1 MLLLSINSFEETSI
15 SKNLTM
21 SNTANRLAQPMEI
34 PLVTRIQFLPFKKKQ
49 KFGILARMELT
60 QEFIDGLVVNEIDIM
75 KKVAEELNI
84 RMQQVSAVITLVN
97 EGCTI
102 PFISRYRKEMHGS
115 LDEVQVRDSDK
126 LFKSYVNLETR
137 RLEIVRGVFAAGKL
151 TELLYDNIMKASTL
165 AELEDIWAPFKKKKK
180 TRGML
185 AVERGLQGLADLM
198 KELEE
203 AELVK
208 RAQDFV
214 KTDCEDETLNVPTVE
229 DALAGASDIIAEETA
244 QDTENRKAVHDFFMA
259 TGLFEVKGIGDEE
272 AQKTSVYQMYW
283 EYSEALNQIKPHR
296 VLAINRGER
305 EGVLEVKINV
315 DVDEAVAR
323 IQSRSVQHNKYHSEA
338 IADGIVRLLSPAVL
352 REIRSNL
359 GEDADTHG
367 ITIFSENLKHL
378 LMTQPI
384 KGTRVLGVDPGIRT
398 GTKCAAL
405 DETGKYLGSFVIY
418 QHKTEEAKAALLKA
432 VKDYKVQLIAVG
444 NGTGSHEV
452 QEIVS
457 DVIKTHCPEVLF
469 TVVDEDGASV
479 YSAGDVAREEFP
491 DLDLTIRGA
500 ISIGRR
506 LQDPLAELVKIDP
519 KSIGVGLY
527 QHDLNQ
533 KKLSEELDAVVGSV
547 VNNVGVNLNTASASL
562 LKYVSGITSGLAK
575 KIVSYREKTGIFTDR
590 EQLHNVSGLGPKAF
604 EQCAGFLKI
613 PESANPLDNSW
624 VHPENY
630 PAAEVIYQIVR
641 KNEPVTKE
649 VRTELQEKYQLGEQT
664 VSDIIEELKKPNR
677 DPREDCPKPIMQQ
690 GVLLFEDLKLGMTV
704 KGKIKNVVDFGAF
717 VDLGIKETALLH
729 ISEMSDSFVSD
740 PLEAVKVG
748 DIVECRIIALDE
760 ARRRISLS
768 RKSESGVQ
776 GKLTAKQKAEVKKI
790 TVKTKDG
797 KTVAVKTTSGAP
809 AVQGEKH
816 LAHRG
821 ERQPAVRSERRVAE
835 ARPRKDDD
843 GTKYNPFAAYFNKK

>member
-1 MLLLSINSFEETSI
+1 
-15 SKNLTM
+15 
-21 SNTANRLAQPMEI
+21 
-34 PLVTRIQFLPFKKKQ
+34 
-49 KFGILARMELT
+49 MELT
-60 QEFIDGLVVNEIDIM
+60 QEFIDGLAVNEVDIM
-75 KKVAEELNI
+75 KRIAEELNI

-126 LFKSYVNLETR
+126 LFKSYLNLETR

-151 TELLYDNIMKASTL
+151 TELLYDNIMKASSLT
-165 AELEDIWAPFKKKKK
+165 ELEDIWAPFKKKKK

-185 AVERGLQGLADLM
+185 AVERGLQALADLM

-208 RAQDFV
+208 RAQEFV
-214 KTDCEDETLNVPTVE
+214 KTDCEDETLNVPTAE
-229 DALAGASDIIAEETA
+229 DALTGAADIIAEETA

-259 TGLFEVKGIGDEE
+259 TGMFEVKGIGDEE

-283 EYSEALNQIKPHR
+283 DYSEALNQIKPHR

-323 IQSRSVQHNKYHSEA
+323 VQSRSVQHNKYHSEA
-338 IADGIVRLLSPAVL
+338 IADGVVRLLSPAVL

-418 QHKTEEAKAALLKA
+418 QHKAEEAKAALLKA

-575 KIVSYREKTGIFTDR
+575 KIVSHREKTGIFTDR
-590 EQLHNVSGLGPKAF
+590 EQLHNVSGMGPKTF

-729 ISEMSDSFVSD
+729 ISEMSDSFVAD

-760 ARRRISLS
+760 TRRRISLS

-776 GKLTAKQKAEVKKI
+776 GKLTAKQKTEVKKI

-797 KTVAVKTTSGAP
+797 KTVAVKTSGGAP
-809 AVQGEKH
+809 AVQGEKR
-816 LAHRG
+816 LSPRG
-821 ERQPAVRSERRVAE
+821 ERQPAVCSDRRVAE
-835 ARPRKDDD
+835 SRPRRDDD
-843 GTKYNPFAAYFNKK
+843 GTKYNPFAAFFNKK

>member
-1 MLLLSINSFEETSI
+1 MSINSFEETSI

-21 SNTANRLAQPMEI
+21 SNTANRLAQPMEM
-34 PLVTRIQFLPFKKKQ
+34 PLVTRIQFLPFKKKP
-49 KFGILARMELT
+49 KFSILARMELT

-126 LFKSYVNLETR
+126 LFKSYLNLETR

-165 AELEDIWAPFKKKKK
+165 TELEDIWAPFKKKKK

-214 KTDCEDETLNVPTVE
+214 KTDCEDETLNMPTVE

-259 TGLFEVKGIGDEE
+259 TGMFEVKGIGDEE

-323 IQSRSVQHNKYHSEA
+323 VQSRSIQHNKYHSEA

-418 QHKTEEAKAALLKA
+418 QHKAEEAKAALLKA

-457 DVIKTHCPEVLF
+457 DVIKTHCPDVLF

-797 KTVAVKTTSGAP
+797 KTVAVKTSGAP

-816 LAHRG
+816 LSHRG

>member
-34 PLVTRIQFLPFKKKQ
+34 PLVTRIQFLPFKKKP

-126 LFKSYVNLETR
+126 LFKSYLNLETR

-165 AELEDIWAPFKKKKK
+165 TELEDIWAPFKKKKK

-323 IQSRSVQHNKYHSEA
+323 VQSRSIQHNKYHSEA

-418 QHKTEEAKAALLKA
+418 QHKAEEAKAALLKA

-649 VRTELQEKYQLGEQT
+649 VRMELQEKYQLGEQT

-768 RKSESGVQ
+768 RKNESGVQ

-790 TVKTKDG
+790 TIKTKDG
-797 KTVAVKTTSGAP
+797 KTVAVKTSGAP

-816 LAHRG
+816 LSHRG
-821 ERQPAVRSERRVAE
+821 ERQPAVRSERRIAE
-835 ARPRKDDD
+835 ARPQKDDD

>member
-1 MLLLSINSFEETSI
+1 
-15 SKNLTM
+15 
-21 SNTANRLAQPMEI
+21 ME
-34 PLVTRIQFLPFKKKQ
+34 LPFKKKR
-49 KFGILARMELT
+49 KSAILARMELT
-60 QEFIDGLVVNEIDIM
+60 QEFIDGLAVNEVDIR
-75 KKVAEELNI
+75 KRIAEELNI

-126 LFKSYVNLETR
+126 LFKSYLNLETR

-151 TELLYDNIMKASTL
+151 TELLYDNIMKASSLT
-165 AELEDIWAPFKKKKK
+165 ELEDIWAPFKKKKK

-185 AVERGLQGLADLM
+185 AVERGLQALADLM

-208 RAQDFV
+208 RAQEFV
-214 KTDCEDETLNVPTVE
+214 KTDCEDETLNVPTAE
-229 DALAGASDIIAEETA
+229 DALTGAADIIAEETA

-259 TGLFEVKGIGDEE
+259 TGMFEVKGIGDEE

-283 EYSEALNQIKPHR
+283 DYSEALNQIKPHR

-323 IQSRSVQHNKYHSEA
+323 VQSRSVQHNKYHSEA
-338 IADGIVRLLSPAVL
+338 IADGVVRLLSPAVL

-367 ITIFSENLKHL
+367 ITVFSENLKHL

-418 QHKTEEAKAALLKA
+418 QHKAEEAKAALLKA

-575 KIVSYREKTGIFTDR
+575 KIVSHREKTGVFTDR
-590 EQLHNVSGLGPKAF
+590 AQLHNVSGMGPKTF

-776 GKLTAKQKAEVKKI
+776 GKLTAKQKTEVKKI

-797 KTVAVKTTSGAP
+797 KTVAVKTSGGAP
-809 AVQGEKH
+809 AVQGEKR
-816 LAHRG
+816 LNPRG
-821 ERQPAVRSERRVAE
+821 ERRVAE
-835 ARPRKDDD
+835 SRPRRDDD
-843 GTKYNPFAAYFNKK
+843 GTKYNPFAAFFKK

>member
-1 MLLLSINSFEETSI
+1 MSINSFEETSI

-126 LFKSYVNLETR
+126 LFKSYLNLETR

-165 AELEDIWAPFKKKKK
+165 TELEDIWAPFKKKKK

-323 IQSRSVQHNKYHSEA
+323 VQSRSVQHNKYHSEA
-338 IADGIVRLLSPAVL
+338 IADGVVRLLSPAVL

-418 QHKTEEAKAALLKA
+418 QHKAEEAKAALLKA

-575 KIVSYREKTGIFTDR
+575 KIVSHREKTGIFTDR
-590 EQLHNVSGLGPKAF
+590 EQLHNVSGLGPKTF

-797 KTVAVKTTSGAP
+797 KTVAVKTSGAP

-816 LAHRG
+816 LSHRG

>member
-1 MLLLSINSFEETSI
+1 
-15 SKNLTM
+15 M

-165 AELEDIWAPFKKKKK
+165 TELEDIWAPFKKKKK

-283 EYSEALNQIKPHR
+283 DYSEALNQIKPHR

-315 DVDEAVAR
+315 DVDEVVAR
-323 IQSRSVQHNKYHSEA
+323 VQSRSVQHNKYHSEA

-418 QHKTEEAKAALLKA
+418 QHKAEEAKAALLKA

-575 KIVSYREKTGIFTDR
+575 KIVSHREKTGIFTDR
-590 EQLHNVSGLGPKAF
+590 EQLHNVSGLGPKTF

-613 PESANPLDNSW
+613 PDSSNPLDNSW

-649 VRTELQEKYQLGEQT
+649 VRMELQEKYQLGEQT

-797 KTVAVKTTSGAP
+797 KTVAVKTASGAP

-835 ARPRKDDD
+835 SRPRRDDD
-843 GTKYNPFAAYFNKK
+843 GTKYNPFAAFFNKK

>member
-34 PLVTRIQFLPFKKKQ
+34 PLVTRIQFLPFKKKP

-185 AVERGLQGLADLM
+185 AVERGLQDLADLM

-323 IQSRSVQHNKYHSEA
+323 VQSRSVQHNKYHSEA

-797 KTVAVKTTSGAP
+797 KTVAVKTSSGAP

-816 LAHRG
+816 LSHRG

>member
-1 MLLLSINSFEETSI
+1 
-15 SKNLTM
+15 
-21 SNTANRLAQPMEI
+21 
-34 PLVTRIQFLPFKKKQ
+34 
-49 KFGILARMELT
+49 MELT
-60 QEFIDGLVVNEIDIM
+60 QEFIDGLIVNEIDIM
-75 KKVAEELNI
+75 KRIAEELNI
-84 RMQQVSAVITLVN
+84 RMQQVSAVISLVN

-126 LFKSYVNLETR
+126 LFKSYTNLETR
-137 RLEIVRGVFAAGKL
+137 RLEIVRGIFAAGKL
-151 TELLYDNIMKASTL
+151 TELLYENVMKAGTL
-165 AELEDIWAPFKKKKK
+165 TELEDIWAPFKKKKK

-185 AVERGLQGLADLM
+185 AVERGLQPLADLM
-198 KELEE
+198 KELADEE
-203 AELVK
+203 LER
-208 RAQDFV
+208 RAADFI
-214 KTDCEDETLNVPTVE
+214 KTDCEDETLIVATVE
-229 DALAGASDIIAEETA
+229 DALAGASDIIAEEIS
-244 QDTENRKAVHDFFMA
+244 QDTENRKAVHDYFTA
-259 TGLFEVKGIGDEE
+259 TGTFEVKGIGDEE

-283 EYSEALNQIKPHR
+283 DYSEPLNQIKAHR
-296 VLAINRGER
+296 ILAINRGER
-305 EGVLEVKINV
+305 ENVLEVKINV
-315 DVDEAVAR
+315 ETEEA
-323 IQSRSVQHNKYHSEA
+323 ISRVQGRYILHNGYHKEA
-338 IADGIVRLLSPAVL
+338 IADGIVRLLAPAVL

-359 GEDADTHG
+359 GETADDHG
-367 ITIFSENLKHL
+367 ITVFSENLKHL

-418 QHKTEEAKAALLKA
+418 QHKAEDAKKALLQA
-432 VKDYKVQLIAVG
+432 VKDYAVQLIAVG

-452 QEIVS
+452 QGIVA

-533 KKLSEELDAVVGSV
+533 KKLSEELDTVVGSV

-562 LKYVSGITSGLAK
+562 LKYVSGITNSLAK
-575 KIVSYREKTGIFTDR
+575 KIVAHREQTGIFTDR
-590 EQLHNVSGLGPKAF
+590 SQLRAVSGMGPKTF

-613 PESANPLDNSW
+613 PESSNPLDNSW

-630 PAAEVIYQIVR
+630 PAAEVIYRIIHN
-641 KNEPVTKE
+641 NEQVSKE
-649 VRTELQEKYQLGEQT
+649 VRSDLQSKYTIGEQT
-664 VSDIIEELKKPNR
+664 ISDIIEELKKPNR

-760 ARRRISLS
+760 VRRRISLS

-776 GKLTAKQKAEVKKI
+776 GKLTAKQKTEAKK
-790 TVKTKDG
+790 VLVRTKDG
-797 KTVAVKTTSGAP
+797 KTVTVKTSGGKPAAQEERQRLAGSGRRQVGQTSGTS
-809 AVQGEKH
+809 Q
-816 LAHRG
+816 RN
-821 ERQPAVRSERRVAE
+821 
-835 ARPRKDDD
+835 RPSRDDD
-843 GTKYNPFAAYFNKK
+843 GTKFNPFADFFKNK

>member
-1 MLLLSINSFEETSI
+1 LFRCALDF
-15 SKNLTM
+15 
-21 SNTANRLAQPMEI
+21 
-34 PLVTRIQFLPFKKKQ
+34 PFKKKQ

-60 QEFIDGLVVNEIDIM
+60 QEFIDGLAVNEVDIM
-75 KKVAEELNI
+75 KRIAEELNI

-126 LFKSYVNLETR
+126 LFKSYLNLETR

-151 TELLYDNIMKASTL
+151 TELLYDNIMKASSLT
-165 AELEDIWAPFKKKKK
+165 ELEDIWAPFKKKKK

-185 AVERGLQGLADLM
+185 AVERGLQALADLM

-208 RAQDFV
+208 RAQEFV
-214 KTDCEDETLNVPTVE
+214 KTDCEDETLNVPTAE
-229 DALAGASDIIAEETA
+229 DALTGAADIIAEETA

-259 TGLFEVKGIGDEE
+259 TGMFEVKGIGDEE

-283 EYSEALNQIKPHR
+283 DYSEALNQIKPHR

-323 IQSRSVQHNKYHSEA
+323 VQSRSVQHNKYHGEA
-338 IADGIVRLLSPAVL
+338 IADGVVRLLSPAVL

-367 ITIFSENLKHL
+367 ITVFSENLKHL

-418 QHKTEEAKAALLKA
+418 QHKAEEAKTALLKA

-575 KIVSYREKTGIFTDR
+575 KIVSHREKTGVFTDR
-590 EQLHNVSGLGPKAF
+590 EQLHNVSGMGPKTF

-776 GKLTAKQKAEVKKI
+776 GKLTAKQKTEVKKI

-797 KTVAVKTTSGAP
+797 KTVAVKTSGGAP
-809 AVQGEKH
+809 AVQGEKRMNS
-816 LAHRG
+816 RG
-821 ERQPAVRSERRVAE
+821 ERRVAE
-835 ARPRKDDD
+835 SRPRRDDD
-843 GTKYNPFAAYFNKK
+843 GTKYNPFAAFFKK

>member
-21 SNTANRLAQPMEI
+21 SNTANRLAQPMEM
-34 PLVTRIQFLPFKKKQ
+34 PLVTRIQFLPFKKKP

-126 LFKSYVNLETR
+126 LFKSYLNLETR

-165 AELEDIWAPFKKKKK
+165 TELEDIWAPFKKKKK

-259 TGLFEVKGIGDEE
+259 TGMFEVKGIGDEE

-323 IQSRSVQHNKYHSEA
+323 VQSRSIQHNKYHSEA

-418 QHKTEEAKAALLKA
+418 QHKAEEAKAALLKA

-575 KIVSYREKTGIFTDR
+575 KIVSHREKTGIFTDR
-590 EQLHNVSGLGPKAF
+590 EQLHNVSGLGPKTF

-649 VRTELQEKYQLGEQT
+649 VRMELQEKYQLGEQT

-797 KTVAVKTTSGAP
+797 KTVAVKTSGAP

-816 LAHRG
+816 LSHRG

>member
-1 MLLLSINSFEETSI
+1 MSINSFEETSI

-21 SNTANRLAQPMEI
+21 SNTANRLAQPMEM
-34 PLVTRIQFLPFKKKQ
+34 PLVTRIQFLPFKKKP
-49 KFGILARMELT
+49 KFSILARMELT

-126 LFKSYVNLETR
+126 LFKSYLNLETR

-323 IQSRSVQHNKYHSEA
+323 VQSRSVQHNKYHSEA

-457 DVIKTHCPEVLF
+457 DVIKTHCPDVLF

-590 EQLHNVSGLGPKAF
+590 EQLHNVSGLGPKTF

-768 RKSESGVQ
+768 RKSESGVH

-797 KTVAVKTTSGAP
+797 KTVAVKTSSGAP

-816 LAHRG
+816 LSHRG
-821 ERQPAVRSERRVAE
+821 ERQPAIRSERRVAE

-843 GTKYNPFAAYFNKK
+843 GTKYNPFAAFFKK

>member
-1 MLLLSINSFEETSI
+1 MPVVLRCALDF
-15 SKNLTM
+15 
-21 SNTANRLAQPMEI
+21 
-34 PLVTRIQFLPFKKKQ
+34 PFKKKR
-49 KFGILARMELT
+49 KSAILARMELT
-60 QEFIDGLVVNEIDIM
+60 QEFIDGLAVNEVDIM
-75 KKVAEELNI
+75 KRIAEELNI

-126 LFKSYVNLETR
+126 LFKSYLNLETR

-151 TELLYDNIMKASTL
+151 TELLYDNIMKASSLT
-165 AELEDIWAPFKKKKK
+165 ELEDIWAPFKKKKK

-185 AVERGLQGLADLM
+185 AVERGLQALADLM

-208 RAQDFV
+208 RAQEFV
-214 KTDCEDETLNVPTVE
+214 KTDCEDETLNVPTAE
-229 DALAGASDIIAEETA
+229 DALTGAADIIAEETA

-259 TGLFEVKGIGDEE
+259 TGMFEVKGIGDEE

-283 EYSEALNQIKPHR
+283 DYSEALNQIKPHR

-323 IQSRSVQHNKYHSEA
+323 VQSRSVQHNKYHSEA
-338 IADGIVRLLSPAVL
+338 IADGVVRLLSPAVL

-418 QHKTEEAKAALLKA
+418 QHKAEEAKAALLKA

-575 KIVSYREKTGIFTDR
+575 KIVSHREKTGIFTDR
-590 EQLHNVSGLGPKAF
+590 EQLHNVSGMGPKTF

-729 ISEMSDSFVSD
+729 ISEMSDSFVAD

-760 ARRRISLS
+760 TRRRISLS

-776 GKLTAKQKAEVKKI
+776 GKLTAKQKTEVKKI

-797 KTVAVKTTSGAP
+797 KTVAVKTSGGAP
-809 AVQGEKH
+809 AVQGEKR
-816 LAHRG
+816 LSPRG
-821 ERQPAVRSERRVAE
+821 ERQPAVCSDRRVAE
-835 ARPRKDDD
+835 SRPRRDDD
-843 GTKYNPFAAYFNKK
+843 GTKYNPFAAFFNKK

>member
-1 MLLLSINSFEETSI
+1 MSINSFEETSI

-21 SNTANRLAQPMEI
+21 SNTANRLAQPMEM
-34 PLVTRIQFLPFKKKQ
+34 PLVTRIQFLPFKKKP

-126 LFKSYVNLETR
+126 LFKSYLNLETR

-165 AELEDIWAPFKKKKK
+165 TELEDIWAPFKKKKK

-283 EYSEALNQIKPHR
+283 DYSEALNQIKPHR

-323 IQSRSVQHNKYHSEA
+323 VQSRSVQHNKYHSEA

-649 VRTELQEKYQLGEQT
+649 VRMELQEKYQLGEQT

-690 GVLLFEDLKLGMTV
+690 GVLLFEDLKLGMAV

-797 KTVAVKTTSGAP
+797 KTVAVKTSGAP

-816 LAHRG
+816 LSHRG

>member
-165 AELEDIWAPFKKKKK
+165 TELEDIWAPFKKKKK

-259 TGLFEVKGIGDEE
+259 TGMFEVKGIGDEE

-323 IQSRSVQHNKYHSEA
+323 VQSRSIQHNKYHSEA

-418 QHKTEEAKAALLKA
+418 QHKAEEAKAALLKA

-575 KIVSYREKTGIFTDR
+575 KIVSHREKTGIFTDR
-590 EQLHNVSGLGPKAF
+590 EQLHNVSGLGPKTF

-690 GVLLFEDLKLGMTV
+690 GILLFEDLKLGMTV

-797 KTVAVKTTSGAP
+797 KTVAVKTSGAP

-816 LAHRG
+816 LSHRG

>member
-1 MLLLSINSFEETSI
+1 
-15 SKNLTM
+15 
-21 SNTANRLAQPMEI
+21 
-34 PLVTRIQFLPFKKKQ
+34 
-49 KFGILARMELT
+49 MELT

-126 LFKSYVNLETR
+126 LFRSYVNLETR
-137 RLEIVRGVFAAGKL
+137 RLEIVRGVFEAGKL

-165 AELEDIWAPFKKKKK
+165 TELEDIWAPFKKKKK

-214 KTDCEDETLNVPTVE
+214 KTDCEDEALNVPTVE

-244 QDTENRKAVHDFFMA
+244 QDTENRKTVHDFFMA

-283 EYSEALNQIKPHR
+283 DYSEALNQIKPHR

-305 EGVLEVKINV
+305 EEVLEVKINI

-323 IQSRSVQHNKYHSEA
+323 VQSRSVQHNKYHSEA
-338 IADGIVRLLSPAVL
+338 IADGVVRLLSPAVL

-359 GEDADTHG
+359 AEDADTHG
-367 ITIFSENLKHL
+367 INIFSENLKHL

-457 DVIKTHCPEVLF
+457 DVIKTHCPGVLF

-575 KIVSYREKTGIFTDR
+575 KIVSYREQTGIFTDR
-590 EQLHNVSGLGPKAF
+590 EQLHKVSGLGPKTF

-797 KTVAVKTTSGAP
+797 KTVAVKTDSGAP
-809 AVQGEKH
+809 SVQGEKH
-816 LAHRG
+816 LSHRG
-821 ERQPAVRSERRVAE
+821 ERQPAVRSDRRVAE

-843 GTKYNPFAAYFNKK
+843 GTKYNPFAAFFNKK

>member
-1 MLLLSINSFEETSI
+1 
-15 SKNLTM
+15 
-21 SNTANRLAQPMEI
+21 
-34 PLVTRIQFLPFKKKQ
+34 
-49 KFGILARMELT
+49 MELT
-60 QEFIDGLVVNEIDIM
+60 QEFIDGLAVNEVDIM
-75 KKVAEELNI
+75 KRIAEELNI

-126 LFKSYVNLETR
+126 LFKSYLNLETR

-151 TELLYDNIMKASTL
+151 TELLYDNIMKASSLT
-165 AELEDIWAPFKKKKK
+165 ELEDIWAPFKKKKK

-185 AVERGLQGLADLM
+185 AVERGLQALADLM

-208 RAQDFV
+208 RAQEFV
-214 KTDCEDETLNVPTVE
+214 KTDCEDETLNVPTAE
-229 DALAGASDIIAEETA
+229 DALTGAADIIAEETA

-259 TGLFEVKGIGDEE
+259 TGMFEVKGIGDEE

-283 EYSEALNQIKPHR
+283 DYSEALNQIKPHR

-323 IQSRSVQHNKYHSEA
+323 VQSRSVQHNKYHSEA
-338 IADGIVRLLSPAVL
+338 IADGVVRLLSPAVL

-367 ITIFSENLKHL
+367 ITVFSENLKHL

-418 QHKTEEAKAALLKA
+418 QHKAEEAKTALLKA

-575 KIVSYREKTGIFTDR
+575 KIVSHREKTGVFTDR
-590 EQLHNVSGLGPKAF
+590 EQLHNVSGMGPKTF

-776 GKLTAKQKAEVKKI
+776 GKLTAKQKTEVKKI

-797 KTVAVKTTSGAP
+797 KTVAVKTSGGAP
-809 AVQGEKH
+809 AVQGEKR
-816 LAHRG
+816 LNPRG
-821 ERQPAVRSERRVAE
+821 ERRVAE
-835 ARPRKDDD
+835 SRPRRDDD
-843 GTKYNPFAAYFNKK
+843 GTKYNPFAAFFKK

>member
-126 LFKSYVNLETR
+126 LFKSYLNLETR

-165 AELEDIWAPFKKKKK
+165 TELEDIWAPFKKKKK

-323 IQSRSVQHNKYHSEA
+323 VQSRSVQHNKYHSEA
-338 IADGIVRLLSPAVL
+338 IADGVVRLLSPAVL

-418 QHKTEEAKAALLKA
+418 QHKAEEAKAALLKA

-575 KIVSYREKTGIFTDR
+575 KIVSHREKTGIFTDR
-590 EQLHNVSGLGPKAF
+590 EQLHNVSGLGPKTF

-797 KTVAVKTTSGAP
+797 KTVAVKTSGAP

-816 LAHRG
+816 LSHRG

>member
-1 MLLLSINSFEETSI
+1 MFRCALDF
-15 SKNLTM
+15 
-21 SNTANRLAQPMEI
+21 
-34 PLVTRIQFLPFKKKQ
+34 PFKKKQ

-60 QEFIDGLVVNEIDIM
+60 QEFIDGLAVNEVDIM
-75 KKVAEELNI
+75 KRIAEELNI

-126 LFKSYVNLETR
+126 LFKSYLNLETR

-151 TELLYDNIMKASTL
+151 TELLYDNIMKASSLT
-165 AELEDIWAPFKKKKK
+165 ELEDIWAPFKKKKK

-185 AVERGLQGLADLM
+185 AVERGLQALADLM

-208 RAQDFV
+208 RAQEFV

-229 DALAGASDIIAEETA
+229 DALAGAADIIAEETA

-259 TGLFEVKGIGDEE
+259 TGMFEVKGIGDEE

-283 EYSEALNQIKPHR
+283 DYSEALNQIKPHR

-323 IQSRSVQHNKYHSEA
+323 VQSRSVQHNKYHSEA
-338 IADGIVRLLSPAVL
+338 IADGVVRLLSPAVL

-418 QHKTEEAKAALLKA
+418 QHKAEEAKTALLKA

-575 KIVSYREKTGIFTDR
+575 KIVSHREKTGVFTDR
-590 EQLHNVSGLGPKAF
+590 EQLHNVSGMGPKTF

-776 GKLTAKQKAEVKKI
+776 GKLTAKQKTEVKKI

-797 KTVAVKTTSGAP
+797 KTVAVKTSGGAP
-809 AVQGEKH
+809 AVQGEKR
-816 LAHRG
+816 LSPRG

-843 GTKYNPFAAYFNKK
+843 GTKYNPFAAFFNKK

>member
-1 MLLLSINSFEETSI
+1 
-15 SKNLTM
+15 
-21 SNTANRLAQPMEI
+21 
-34 PLVTRIQFLPFKKKQ
+34 
-49 KFGILARMELT
+49 MELT

-165 AELEDIWAPFKKKKK
+165 TELEDIWAPFKKKKK

-323 IQSRSVQHNKYHSEA
+323 VQSRSVQHNKYHSEA

-418 QHKTEEAKAALLKA
+418 QHKAEEAKAALLKA

-575 KIVSYREKTGIFTDR
+575 KIVSHREKTGIFTDR

-649 VRTELQEKYQLGEQT
+649 VRMELQEKYQLGEQT

-797 KTVAVKTTSGAP
+797 KTVAVKTASGAP

-835 ARPRKDDD
+835 SRPRRDDD
-843 GTKYNPFAAYFNKK
+843 GTKYNPFAAFFNKK